1 MKYLKLILKIFIVL
15 IIIGIIAA
23 GVEFIL
29 DPYPIIPD
37 IPDIDNPEGH

>member
-1 MKYLKLILKIFIVL
+1 MKYLKIIFKTIIIL
-15 IIIGIIAA
+15 IIIGIIAV

-37 IPDIDNPEGH
+37 IPDIENP